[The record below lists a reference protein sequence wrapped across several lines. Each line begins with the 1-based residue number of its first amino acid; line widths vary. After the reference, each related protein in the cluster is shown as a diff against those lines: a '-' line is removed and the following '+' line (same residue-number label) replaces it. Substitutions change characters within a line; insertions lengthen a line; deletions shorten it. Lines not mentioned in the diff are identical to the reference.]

1 MEAQESKMIREYIK
15 GLDKIVLKDI
25 ENPYFFKVYS
35 YIQSNPN
42 EFKQINEGTYKYC
55 NS

>member
-1 MEAQESKMIREYIK
+1 MVVQENKTIKEYIK

-25 ENPYFFKVYS
+25 ESPYFFKVYS

-42 EFKQINEGTYKYC
+42 EFKQVNEGVYKYS